1 MSIKLDTLDDKT
13 QRDIIGAFMSAF
25 PRIKEAAPFLQ
36 VAEADL
42 AKKLLAAGLNETDL
56 DDDYVFRFS
65 DFRDAF
71 KESPIASVR
80 KAYRALRGGKDGE
93 EKAHTGKGLDERTE
107 QLRAIGLKV
116 RVDDASSETLL
127 GLYIPDRPNDPVT
140 NALKKRFGVTPI
152 IAFRED
158 GTLAKAE
165 ILQYISD
172 IEQNYPKQ
180 ETLVVDGKL
189 TKLWPIGVKPD
200 QMVDEDPLFPG
211 QPLRNEYSV
220 VNNRNWSK
228 VGRETRKLC
237 RIIVDRGDIDVNNN
251 EAVLRLLE
259 RAKADETVS
268 TQSPIPASLLEAY
281 PEAELEFRERKKR
294 DELPKLKIA
303 LGSNVKPNNP
313 FGSKR
318 SY

>member
-1 MSIKLDTLDDKT
+1 
-13 QRDIIGAFMSAF
+13 MSAF

-189 TKLWPIGVKPD
+189 TKLWPIGVK
-200 QMVDEDPLFPG
+200 
-211 QPLRNEYSV
+211 
-220 VNNRNWSK
+220 
-228 VGRETRKLC
+228 
-237 RIIVDRGDIDVNNN
+237 
-251 EAVLRLLE
+251 A
-259 RAKADETVS
+259 
-268 TQSPIPASLLEAY
+268 
-281 PEAELEFRERKKR
+281 
-294 DELPKLKIA
+294 
-303 LGSNVKPNNP
+303 
-313 FGSKR
+313 
-318 SY
+318 